1 MADLEG
7 RVNGTVATSG
17 FSAGL
22 ILSDDGSVQ
31 MFGSNSMTE
40 GSVQE
45 LKVGMRV
52 KCQVR
57 KDRRRLFAYNIAVD
71 HSFTPTYYG
80 IVVPTHREQG
90 LTVRDVLNDLHLND
104 ELVGDIDYAIGSKL
118 SFQLQDGGITNIE
131 VLDRFPF
138 ANEVGAVFEQKSR
151 RSCGFL
157 FVPEYGR
164 VFYHEAS
171 VIDVSEEYVGPKPD
185 IGRAVRCDVIGKNK
199 FRRANRIIV
208 SEQESD
214 LVTIARDITG
224 VIYSYDENKR
234 QGFIKGP
241 ETHRGYHYYGDDV
254 PSSLR
259 TSGDEHVVFDS
270 ISAGSYL
277 RAFNIRGV

>member
-118 SFQLQDGGITNIE
+118 SFQLQDGGITNI
-131 VLDRFPF
+131 D
-138 ANEVGAVFEQKSR
+138 
-151 RSCGFL
+151 
-157 FVPEYGR
+157 
-164 VFYHEAS
+164 
-171 VIDVSEEYVGPKPD
+171 
-185 IGRAVRCDVIGKNK
+185 KNK
-199 FRRANRIIV
+199 TYKIKF
-208 SEQESD
+208 SETDYDFSKFSTKTITNQKVQEIDS
-214 LVTIARDITG
+214 
-224 VIYSYDENKR
+224 
-234 QGFIKGP
+234 FILLSC
-241 ETHRGYHYYGDDV
+241 TN
-254 PSSLR
+254 
-259 TSGDEHVVFDS
+259 
-270 ISAGSYL
+270 GSQ
-277 RAFNIRGV
+277 